1 MRLEKFPNGFYGEI
15 PFEQGTIVIRFGKIS
30 ASDDSL
36 SGLLTVKLKAEGR
49 TFNLYAGKWNCMA
62 TRTRKELANYLTRVT
77 PETFEIRWSEVVE
90 WLAQGIL
97 ESYFS
102 TSPVERINPA
112 ETTEVEF
119 LLRPLLPKGHPTLLF
134 APGGTGKSFVA
145 MYIAMLVQNGMTF
158 GEETQEP
165 QEVLYLDWEVDK
177 READRRFGM
186 FKLTFPDMDLN
197 YPLYKRCELPLKDE
211 IDDILQATI
220 ENNVKLIIID
230 SAAPAVGGDINDAHK
245 ILTFFQAVRQLTTAG
260 ASVLILT
267 HVSKSDKKEEKRS
280 PIGSVFFENLS
291 RLTWELRAESPEK
304 GTFDFALIPRKSN
317 FGKMEPIG
325 LRAVFQFDGVYFTT
339 IDSEQVVQY
348 EIDFVVY
355 DVIKRLGEATI
366 KEIAS
371 YIGMRKDKLYNILT
385 RLEKHGKIYYD
396 DEKWKPRLVDEE
408 YLEL

>member
-1 MRLEKFPNGFYGEI
+1 MKLEKFPNGYYAEI
-15 PFEQGTIVIRFGKIS
+15 PFEQGKIIIKFGKLS
-30 ASDDSL
+30 SSDDSL
-36 SGLLTVKLKAEGR
+36 SGLLTVRLKAESR
-49 TFNLYAGKWNCMA
+49 IFNLYAGKWNCMA

-77 PETFEIRWSEVVE
+77 PKTFEIKWNEVVE

-97 ESYFS
+97 ESHFT
-102 TSPVERINPA
+102 TSPVERIEPSEN
-112 ETTEVEF
+112 TEVEF
-119 LLRPLLPKGHPTLLF
+119 LLKPLLPKRHPTLLF

-145 MYIAMLVQNGMTF
+145 MYIAMLVQNGLTF
-158 GEETQEP
+158 SEETQEP

-177 READRRFGM
+177 HEANRRFGM

-211 IDDILQATI
+211 IDDILQATV
-220 ENNVKLIIID
+220 ENDVGLIIID

-245 ILTFFQAVRQLTTAG
+245 VLGFFQAVRQLTTTG

-267 HVSKSDKKEEKRS
+267 HISKNDKKEENRS

-291 RLTWELRAESPEK
+291 RLTWELRAEMPEK
-304 GTFDFALIPRKSN
+304 ATFDFALIPRKSN

-348 EIDFVVY
+348 EKDFIVL
-355 DVIKRLGEATI
+355 DVLKRLEEATV
-366 KEIAS
+366 KDIAN
-371 YIGMRKDKLYNILT
+371 YLGMRKDKVYTILT
-385 RLEKHGKIYYD
+385 RLEKQGKIYSD
-396 DEKWKPRLVDEE
+396 GEVWKPRAQEE

>member
-1 MRLEKFPNGFYGEI
+1 MKLEKFPNGYYAEI
-15 PFEQGTIVIRFGKIS
+15 PFEQGKIIIKFGKLS
-30 ASDDSL
+30 SSDDSL
-36 SGLLTVKLKAEGR
+36 SGLLTVRLKAESR
-49 TFNLYAGKWNCMA
+49 IFNLYAGKWNCMA

-77 PETFEIRWSEVVE
+77 PKTFEIKWSEVVE

-97 ESYFS
+97 ESHFT
-102 TSPVERINPA
+102 TSPVERIEPSEN
-112 ETTEVEF
+112 TEVEF
-119 LLRPLLPKGHPTLLF
+119 LLKPLLPKRHPTLLF

-145 MYIAMLVQNGMTF
+145 MYIAMLVQNGLTF
-158 GEETQEP
+158 SEETQEP

-177 READRRFGM
+177 HEANRRFGM

-211 IDDILQATI
+211 IDDILQATV
-220 ENNVKLIIID
+220 ENDVGLIIID

-245 ILTFFQAVRQLTTAG
+245 VLGFFQAVRQLTTTG

-267 HVSKSDKKEEKRS
+267 HISKNDKKEENRS

-291 RLTWELRAESPEK
+291 RLTWELRAEMPEK

-348 EIDFVVY
+348 EKDFIVL
-355 DVIKRLGEATI
+355 DVLKRLEEATV
-366 KEIAS
+366 KDIAN
-371 YIGMRKDKLYNILT
+371 YLGMRKDKVYTILT
-385 RLEKHGKIYYD
+385 RLEKQGKIYSD
-396 DEKWKPRLVDEE
+396 GEVWKPRAQEE